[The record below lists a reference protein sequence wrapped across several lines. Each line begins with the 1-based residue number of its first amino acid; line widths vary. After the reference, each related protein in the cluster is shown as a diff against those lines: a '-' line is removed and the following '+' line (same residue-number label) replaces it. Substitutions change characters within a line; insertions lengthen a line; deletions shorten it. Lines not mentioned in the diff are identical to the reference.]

1 MPFSEKSRVDFAPA
15 TLQEVVDDIAGFLRP
30 VARTIF
36 SGAGFTSHWREMIV
50 HGETGFLG
58 DGDEEL
64 AHFAA
69 MLAYDEPLRMRIVH
83 AARQRLVDELA
94 NPDVLCERWRALF
107 ASLDGRVE
115 SLPMVSSA

>member
-1 MPFSEKSRVDFAPA
+1 MP
-15 TLQEVVDDIAGFLRP
+15 
-30 VARTIF
+30 RTAADR
-36 SGAGFTSHWREMIV
+36 GAGREMIV

-69 MLAYDEPLRMRIVH
+69 MLAYDEPLRMQIVH

-94 NPDVLCERWRALF
+94 RPDVLWGHWQKLF
-107 ASLDGRVE
+107 ASLGSPVE
-115 SLPMVSSA
+115 PLAMVGGE